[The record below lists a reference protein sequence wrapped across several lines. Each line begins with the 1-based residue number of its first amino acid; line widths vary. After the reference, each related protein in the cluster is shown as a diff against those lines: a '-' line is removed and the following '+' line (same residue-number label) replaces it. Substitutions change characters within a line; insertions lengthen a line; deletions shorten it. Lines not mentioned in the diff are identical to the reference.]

1 MRDSIKFL
9 VVILGFAGINACSN
23 KSTETKPIRKSITET
38 VFASGVLVPENQ
50 YNLTAQ
56 SEGNLV
62 KLTFDEGDIV
72 KAGDVLAVIDNK
84 QNDFNA
90 QSAKALLSIADLNAS
105 PKAPALKQAETNIQ
119 LAKVKLNQDDVQYQ
133 RYKKLFDENSV
144 SKLDYENAGIAL
156 ENSKA
161 NLKSLQENYD
171 LLKQQAEQQL
181 IIQKSQTGINSFLRG
196 NNEISAVVGGKV
208 YKKQKQLGDYV
219 RKADAIAVIGDP
231 NDIYAKLSIDETNI
245 SKIKVGQKV
254 IIQLNTSKDKNYNG
268 IVTEIYPAFDDQA
281 QSFYCKVKFVDGID
295 FKISGTQLQA
305 NVVISEQNNLLVI
318 PKKYLNYGDKVYV
331 KDKGLVPVNTGFVST
346 EWVEIKSGIDTS
358 TTITLGLH

>member
-1 MRDSIKFL
+1 MRDSIKFIGI
-9 VVILGFAGINACSN
+9 ILGLVGLYSCAN
-23 KSTETKPIRKSITET
+23 KSTETKPIRKNITET

-56 SEGNLV
+56 SDGNLV
-62 KLTFDEGDIV
+62 RLTFDEGDIV

-84 QNDFNA
+84 QNDFND
-90 QSAKALLSIADLNAS
+90 QSARALLSIADLNVS

-133 RYKKLFDENSV
+133 RYKKLYEENSV
-144 SKLDYENAGIAL
+144 AKLDFENMGVAL

-161 NLKSLQENYD
+161 NLKSLEENYD

-181 IIQKSQTGINSFLRG
+181 IIQKSQTGINAFLRH
-196 NNEISAVVGGKV
+196 NNEIRAVVGGKV

-254 IIQLNTSKDKNYNG
+254 IIQLNTSKDKNYDG
-268 IVTEIYPAFDDQA
+268 VVTEIYPAFDDQT
-281 QSFYCKVKFVDGID
+281 QSFYCKVKFNDGMD
-295 FKISGTQLQA
+295 FRISGTQLQA
-305 NVVISEQNNLLVI
+305 NVVINEQNNLLVI
-318 PKKYLNYGDKVYV
+318 PRNYLNYGDKVNV
-331 KDKGLVPVNTGFVST
+331 KDKGLVPVKTGFVST
-346 EWVEIKSGIDTS
+346 EWVEIKSGIDDN
-358 TTITLGLH
+358 TTITLSL